1 MSTAASSF
9 GFAFAVCVAEDG
21 QFVDTGSYQA
31 VSISTYCDA
40 DERLMFFFVFDFG
53 EPTGIFHV
61 VTEAAIY
68 MPQ

>member
-1 MSTAASSF
+1 M
-9 GFAFAVCVAEDG
+9 AEDG

-40 DERLMFFFVFDFG
+40 DERLMFFLVFDFG